1 MSDRSQERTFVM
13 IKPDGVQRGLVGEVI
28 RRLEAKGLKL
38 VALKLVQVDESLAR
52 RHYAAH
58 EGKPFFPGLIAYITS
73 SPVVA
78 SVWEG
83 PSAVEVVRTLL
94 GTTDAR
100 RAAPGT
106 IRGDLAIDIGRNLVH
121 GSDSPESAAHEIALW
136 FDEAE
141 LVAYARPVD
150 AWLWE

>member
-1 MSDRSQERTFVM
+1 MQRTFVM

-38 VALKLVQVDESLAR
+38 VALKLVRVDEELAR

-58 EGKPFFPGLIAYITS
+58 VDKPFFPSLLRYITS
-73 SPVVA
+73 GPVVA

-83 PSAVEVVRTLL
+83 PDAVEVVRTLL
-94 GTTDAR
+94 GATHAGK
-100 RAAPGT
+100 AAPGT

-121 GSDSPESAAHEIALW
+121 GSDSPESAQAEIALW
-136 FDEAE
+136 FRPEE
-141 LVAYARPVD
+141 LVDYTRAVD
-150 AWLWE
+150 AWLYE